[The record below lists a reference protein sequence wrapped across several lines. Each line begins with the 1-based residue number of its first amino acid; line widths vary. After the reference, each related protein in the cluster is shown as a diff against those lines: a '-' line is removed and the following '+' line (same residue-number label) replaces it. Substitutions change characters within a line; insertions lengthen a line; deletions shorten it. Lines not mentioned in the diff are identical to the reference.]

1 MQRLPLSVQNAY
13 SDLLDRLQDDAVLE
27 IGGKPV
33 QRTIRGR
40 RYWYGRN
47 YVGNEERERYLGPD
61 TPELRARIE
70 RLQAEMSG
78 LRAREQRRRPL
89 VQMLRVR
96 GVPPIDATTGK
107 VVQALA
113 RAGVFRLRGVLV
125 GTQAF
130 RLYPLILGVAIPEAH
145 HATEDIDLAQFHE
158 ISVALDD
165 KADPK
170 VREALAQVGE
180 LTPRAS
186 LYPAQPTGYRVADAL
201 VEILTPN
208 RGPDRDEPIEL
219 PALGVYAR
227 PLRFL
232 DFLLA
237 EAIPAAVPYRYGV
250 LVNVPP
256 PARYAVHKLII
267 ATRRAQDGS
276 GQGAQGCRTGD
287 GAHPRARRRPAG
299 RAGARLSGSRQPRRT
314 MAPRADPRDEPHD
327 GRREANARSSPGR
340 VGGRRLR
347 LTPRPGRF
355 SQRSRFR
362 CPCLP
367 RSGQC
372 GLGSENGLAMKLA
385 TW

>member
-13 SDLLDRLQDDAVLE
+13 SDLLDRLQDDVVLE

-47 YVGNEERERYLGPD
+47 YVGNEERERYLGAD
-61 TPELRARIE
+61 RPELRARIE
-70 RLQAEMSG
+70 RLQEEMSG
-78 LRAREQRRRPL
+78 LRAREKSRRPL

-219 PALGVYAR
+219 PALGVYAK

-267 ATRRAQDGS
+267 ATRRARPPGLTEGSAAKARKDVEQAMALIRVLAEDQPDELARAYQEAGSRGEQWRRALSDGTN
-276 GQGAQGCRTGD
+276 RLTGD
-287 GAHPRARRRPAG
+287 VRQMLDRALAE
-299 RAGARLSGSRQPRRT
+299 SE
-314 MAPRADPRDEPHD
+314 AD
-327 GRREANARSSPGR
+327 A
-340 VGGRRLR
+340 
-347 LTPRPGRF
+347 
-355 SQRSRFR
+355 
-362 CPCLP
+362 
-367 RSGQC
+367 
-372 GLGSENGLAMKLA
+372 
-385 TW
+385 

>member
-89 VQMLRVR
+89 VQMLRVK

-125 GTQAF
+125 NSQAF

-180 LTPRAS
+180 LIPRAS

-208 RGPDRDEPIEL
+208 RGADRDEPIEL
-219 PALGVYAR
+219 PALGVYAK

-267 ATRRAQDGS
+267 ATRRAQTAAAKARKDVEQAMALIRVLAEDQPDELARAYKEAGS
-276 GQGAQGCRTGD
+276 RGEQWRRALTHGTNRMTGD
-287 GAHPRARRRPAG
+287 VRQMLDRALAE
-299 RAGARLSGSRQPRRT
+299 SE
-314 MAPRADPRDEPHD
+314 AD
-327 GRREANARSSPGR
+327 A
-340 VGGRRLR
+340 
-347 LTPRPGRF
+347 
-355 SQRSRFR
+355 
-362 CPCLP
+362 
-367 RSGQC
+367 
-372 GLGSENGLAMKLA
+372 
-385 TW
+385 